1 MQDGSRKK
9 GQGVSIATNSFNYED
24 CIFLSEIL
32 TDKFGL
38 RTPRRISVVK
48 TGKPNQWNISIWKES
63 MIKLRSIISPHFVP
77 EMMYKIKE

>member
-9 GQGVSIATNSFNYED
+9 GQGVAIATNSFSYED

-38 RTPRRISVVK
+38 RTSVVK

-63 MIKLRSIISPHFVP
+63 MINLRSIISPHFVP